1 MTSQTPGTG
10 QEPVPVCAD
19 CGTRAEPGQSFCD
32 SCGAVLDWAGAA
44 APAAAPVAA
53 ARTGGARAGAAAVG
67 AAEES
72 APAGGRGGR
81 SREAAAS
88 AGRPGGAPGTQET
101 GGAPEWDAFAH
112 PGAGTGTARTG
123 HDSAGG
129 RAEPDIAPDADAPDA
144 AAPAGQD
151 SRRTD
156 AESDSG
162 SPSSHAPHAPGAT
175 AADAARPHAAA
186 PLAGATSVTDRHGG
200 TMPPAPDLVPEEPDR
215 SDRSDRSDEADTESL
230 PTSEPAAPG
239 DFAAERAR
247 SLLVPVADPEPAAAP
262 SVAPVLPG
270 LPVANRPQVRTPVS
284 QAGEAG
290 GVPCPWCGTP
300 NRPDRHYCTRCASSM
315 AGGRPTAERLPWWR
329 RLLNSRNG
337 QPPWA
342 GDRPR
347 LRRGF
352 GRVLNWVVGALV
364 LTLLVFAV
372 MNTGKAVGAV
382 RDHFAKRAQVSPDS
396 VKASRSYTGHGAG
409 LAFDKLNNT
418 WWGPGVSQSG
428 KGEWLEAR
436 FDEPTRLL
444 DIMITSG
451 VSTHADQLTQSALPH
466 RVEARITTKDGKT
479 TTRDLVL
486 DQSAGGQRR
495 AFRAA
500 DVIAV
505 RFTIRSSYGATAD
518 KQVSIAEIEFFKPSS
533 GSAS

>member
-32 SCGAVLDWAGAA
+32 SCGAVLHWAGAA

-53 ARTGGARAGAAAVG
+53 ARTGGARAGAAAGG
-67 AAEES
+67 AGEES
-72 APAGGRGGR
+72 TPAGGR

-88 AGRPGGAPGTQET
+88 ADEPRGALGTQET
-101 GGAPEWDAFAH
+101 DGVPGWDAFAH

-129 RAEPDIAPDADAPDA
+129 RAERDLAPEADALDA

-156 AESDSG
+156 AEGDSG
-162 SPSSHAPHAPGAT
+162 SPSSDAPHAPGAT

-186 PLAGATSVTDRHGG
+186 PLVGTTSVTDRRGG
-200 TMPPAPDLVPEEPDR
+200 SMAPAPDFVPDEP
-215 SDRSDRSDEADTESL
+215 DEADTESL
-230 PTSEPAAPG
+230 PTSEPAAG
-239 DFAAERAR
+239 DSAAERAR

-270 LPVANRPQVRTPVS
+270 LPVANRPQVRTPVA
-284 QAGEAG
+284 QAGEEG

-315 AGGRPTAERLPWWR
+315 TKGRPTAERLPWWR

-382 RDHFAKRAQVSPDS
+382 RDHFAKRAPVSPDS
-396 VKASRSYTGHGAG
+396 FKASRSYTGHGAG

-436 FDEPTRLL
+436 FEEPTRLL
-444 DIMITSG
+444 DLMITPG

-466 RVEARITTKDGKT
+466 RLEARITTKDGRT
-479 TTRDLVL
+479 TTRDLTL

-495 AFRAA
+495 AFRVT

-505 RFTIRSSYGATAD
+505 RFTIRSSYGAGPD
-518 KQVSIAEIEFFKPSS
+518 KQVSIAEIEFFKRSS

>member
-44 APAAAPVAA
+44 APVAA

-67 AAEES
+67 TAEES
-72 APAGGRGGR
+72 TPAGGRGGR
-81 SREAAAS
+81 SLEAAVS
-88 AGRPGGAPGTQET
+88 ADGPGGARGTQET
-101 GGAPEWDAFAH
+101 DGAPGWDAFAQ
-112 PGAGTGTARTG
+112 PGAGTGAARTG

-129 RAEPDIAPDADAPDA
+129 RADRDVAPEADAPDA
-144 AAPAGQD
+144 AAPAGRD

-156 AESDSG
+156 AEGDSG
-162 SPSSHAPHAPGAT
+162 SHSSEAPHAPGAT
-175 AADAARPHAAA
+175 AADAARPHAGA
-186 PLAGATSVTDRHGG
+186 PLAGPTSVADRHGG
-200 TMPPAPDLVPEEPDR
+200 SMTPAPDLVPDAPHEP
-215 SDRSDRSDEADTESL
+215 DEADTEPL
-230 PTSEPAAPG
+230 PAGRPAAG

-270 LPVANRPQVRTPVS
+270 LPVANRPQVRTPLA
-284 QAGEAG
+284 QAGEEG

-315 AGGRPTAERLPWWR
+315 AGGRPAAERLPWWR

-382 RDHFAKRAQVSPDS
+382 RDHFAKRAPVSPDS

-444 DIMITSG
+444 DLMITSG

-466 RVEARITTKDGKT
+466 RVEARITTKDGRT

-495 AFRAA
+495 TFRAA

-505 RFTIRSSYGATAD
+505 RFTIRSSYGASAD
-518 KQVSIAEIEFFKPSS
+518 KQVSIAEIEFFKRSS
-533 GSAS
+533 GSTS

>member
-10 QEPVPVCAD
+10 RQPVPVCAD

-53 ARTGGARAGAAAVG
+53 ARTGGARAGAVAVG

-72 APAGGRGGR
+72 TPAGGRGGL

-88 AGRPGGAPGTQET
+88 ADGPGGALGTQET
-101 GGAPEWDAFAH
+101 DGVPGWDAFAH

-123 HDSAGG
+123 HDPAGG
-129 RAEPDIAPDADAPDA
+129 RAEQDVVPEADAPDA

-156 AESDSG
+156 AEGDSG
-162 SPSSHAPHAPGAT
+162 SHSSDAPHAPGAT

-186 PLAGATSVTDRHGG
+186 PLAGTASVTARHGG
-200 TMPPAPDLVPEEPDR
+200 TMTPAPDLVPDEPNKADA
-215 SDRSDRSDEADTESL
+215 ADTESL
-230 PTSEPAAPG
+230 PTSRPAASG
-239 DFAAERAR
+239 DSAAERAR

-270 LPVANRPQVRTPVS
+270 LPVANRPQVRTPVA
-284 QAGEAG
+284 QAGEEG

-329 RLLNSRNG
+329 RLLNSRDG

-382 RDHFAKRAQVSPDS
+382 RDHFAKRAPVSPDS

-444 DIMITSG
+444 DLMITSG

-466 RVEARITTKDGKT
+466 RVEARITTMDGRT
-479 TTRDLVL
+479 TTRDLTL

-518 KQVSIAEIEFFKPSS
+518 KQVSIAEIEFFGRSS
-533 GSAS
+533 STS